1 MLPYLQVV
9 FANLLFNAF
18 YAKIP
23 YGGKIMEIK
32 TRLINDKPLTIIIE
46 YPILDTKTK
55 RLIKKIEALD
65 FVVSGSSNGKVFQVH
80 ISDIY
85 YMEAVERRT
94 FLYTKDEVYMTEKKL
109 YEFEEMFRE
118 TGIIRIS
125 KSCLMNMDMLY
136 SIKQLMNSQ
145 LEATLL
151 NGEKLIVARTYLKSI
166 KNILKEGVRC

>member
-1 MLPYLQVV
+1 M
-9 FANLLFNAF
+9 FTNLFFHSF

-23 YGGKIMEIK
+23 YGGTIMEIK
-32 TRLINDKPLTIIIE
+32 TRQIDNKPLTIIIE
-46 YPILDTKTK
+46 YPTLDAKTK
-55 RLIKKIEALD
+55 RLIEKIESLD
-65 FVVSGSSNGKVFQVH
+65 FVISGNSNGKVFQVP

-85 YMEAVERRT
+85 YMEAVERKT
-94 FLYTKDEVYMTEKKL
+94 FLYTKDEVFMTDKKL

-136 SIKQLMNSQ
+136 SIKPLTNSQ

-166 KNILKEGVRC
+166 KNILKEDVRW